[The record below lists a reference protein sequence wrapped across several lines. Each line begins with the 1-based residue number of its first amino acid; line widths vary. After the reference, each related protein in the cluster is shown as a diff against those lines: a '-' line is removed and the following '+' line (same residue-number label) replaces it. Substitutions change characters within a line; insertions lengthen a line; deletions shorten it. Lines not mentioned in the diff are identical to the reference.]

1 MLKQAYITYYGTP
14 VMLIYQRRPTRTDQ
28 THKQAHIIC
37 SGCKHMV
44 LSSAHTHTHTHT
56 QMRKKVKGKKEDKSL
71 TYTT

>member
-14 VMLIYQRRPTRTDQ
+14 VMLIYERRPTRTDQ

-44 LSSAHTHTHTHT
+44 LSSAHTHTRT

>member
-14 VMLIYQRRPTRTDQ
+14 VMLIYERRPTRTDQ

-44 LSSAHTHTHTHT
+44 LSSAHTHTHTNE
-56 QMRKKVKGKKEDKSL
+56 KESKGKKRRQIPNIYYL
-71 TYTT
+71 VY